1 MPRWFS
7 WFAFILL
14 TLALPK
20 ASAQV
25 SSPFVSEPPP
35 SLRPA
40 PSRPLK
46 RETPK
51 IQPPGANSTPREAA
65 SAVPAP
71 VQAPAPQD
79 NQAKGEEAFRQAFV
93 AYASQ
98 NYAEARKFYEACA
111 AIGNAECMYWLG
123 RLSADGQGTDRDYKE
138 AETWYK
144 KSAAGGYANAL
155 YGIALLYLKGG
166 PRLKK
171 DCAAAREWIAQAVKH
186 GVGAQAE
193 CQE

>member
-1 MPRWFS
+1 
-7 WFAFILL
+7 
-14 TLALPK
+14 
-20 ASAQV
+20 
-25 SSPFVSEPPP
+25 
-35 SLRPA
+35 
-40 PSRPLK
+40 
-46 RETPK
+46 
-51 IQPPGANSTPREAA
+51 
-65 SAVPAP
+65 

-166 PRLKK
+166 PGLKK
-171 DCAAAREWIAQAVKH
+171 DCAAARQWIAQAVKH

-193 CQE
+193 CQD